1 MQDSTEA
8 IARRILES
16 VLRQL
21 ESDAARPP
29 AAQVVNQAGDN
40 GASRSPV
47 IVIMLGD
54 SPATRAESSAANP
67 HVAASPTLVKQ
78 PGCGCQN
85 NSHAAGGNSLQSSH
99 PGLERFDLP
108 EDAVVSNAPRSCFME
123 PDRVCVS
130 SGACEMRGY

>member
-1 MQDSTEA
+1 MQDSTEE

-21 ESDAARPP
+21 DGGARQP
-29 AAQVVNQAGDN
+29 AAAPAVNPTAGN
-40 GASRSPV
+40 GASQSPV

-54 SPATRAESSAANP
+54 PKATRTGSTTTGSRGVDLP
-67 HVAASPTLVKQ
+67 LVVKQ
-78 PGCGCQN
+78 ADCGCQN

-108 EDAVVSNAPRSCFME
+108 EKKTGPNAPRSCFME

>member
-1 MQDSTEA
+1 MQDSTEE

-21 ESDAARPP
+21 DGGAGQP
-29 AAQVVNQAGDN
+29 AAAQAVNPTTNN
-40 GASRSPV
+40 GASGSPV

-54 SPATRAESSAANP
+54 SQATRSGSKTTGSRGADLP
-67 HVAASPTLVKQ
+67 VIVKQ
-78 PGCGCQN
+78 SDCGCQN
-85 NSHAAGGNSLQSSH
+85 NSHAAGGNSLQSLH

-108 EDAVVSNAPRSCFME
+108 ENTTVSNAPRRCFME
-123 PDRVCVS
+123 PDRVCVG

>member
-1 MQDSTEA
+1 MQDSTEE

-21 ESDAARPP
+21 DGGARPST
-29 AAQVVNQAGDN
+29 AAQAVNPTAGN
-40 GASRSPV
+40 GASASPV

-54 SPATRAESSAANP
+54 PQATRAASNP
-67 HVAASPTLVKQ
+67 TGDRQADLSLVVKQ
-78 PGCGCQN
+78 AGCGCQN

-108 EDAVVSNAPRSCFME
+108 ENKTGPNAPRSCFLE
-123 PDRVCVS
+123 PDRVCVD

>member
-1 MQDSTEA
+1 MQDSTEE

-21 ESDAARPP
+21 DGGAALQAP
-29 AAQVVNQAGDN
+29 AQAVNQAGN
-40 GASRSPV
+40 GTGGPPV

-54 SPATRAESSAANP
+54 PQTTRAGSHTTGNHLAALP
-67 HVAASPTLVKQ
+67 LVVKQ
-78 PGCGCQN
+78 SDCGCQN
-85 NSHAAGGNSLQSSH
+85 NSHAVGGNSLQSSH

-108 EDAVVSNAPRSCFME
+108 ENNTVSNAPRRCFME
-123 PDRVCVS
+123 SDRACVN

>member
-1 MQDSTEA
+1 MQDSTEE

-21 ESDAARPP
+21 DGGAGQPTAAP
-29 AAQVVNQAGDN
+29 AVNPTASH
-40 GASRSPV
+40 GASGSPV
-47 IVIMLGD
+47 IVIMLSD
-54 SPATRAESSAANP
+54 TQATQVGSNTTGSR
-67 HVAASPTLVKQ
+67 VAALPIVVKQ
-78 PGCGCQN
+78 SDCGCQN

-108 EDAVVSNAPRSCFME
+108 ENNTVSNVPRRCFME
-123 PDRVCVS
+123 PDRVCVG